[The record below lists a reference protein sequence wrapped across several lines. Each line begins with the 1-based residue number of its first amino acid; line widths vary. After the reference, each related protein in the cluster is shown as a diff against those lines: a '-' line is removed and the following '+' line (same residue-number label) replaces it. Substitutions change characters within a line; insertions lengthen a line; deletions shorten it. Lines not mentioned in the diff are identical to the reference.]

1 MRTNYLKQ
9 IHILRRV
16 MKVYYQCDLPLLTKF
31 TDFKNPFNS
40 IDKEM
45 MWKILRNSR
54 IPEKIANA
62 VSTIYL
68 TGQTLISVR
77 I

>member
-1 MRTNYLKQ
+1 
-9 IHILRRV
+9 
-16 MKVYYQCDLPLLTKF
+16 MKVYYQCDLPPISKF
-31 TDFKNPFNS
+31 IDFKNPFDS

-68 TGQTLISVR
+68 TGQTLIPVR